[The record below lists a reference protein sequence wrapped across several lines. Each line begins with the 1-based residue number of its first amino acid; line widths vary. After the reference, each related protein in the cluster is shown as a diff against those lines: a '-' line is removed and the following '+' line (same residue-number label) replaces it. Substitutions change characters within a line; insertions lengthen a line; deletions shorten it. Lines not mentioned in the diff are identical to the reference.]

1 MANIVRGSL
10 RSSLRYQHFENH
22 HYHDSSALIDLKNVK
37 LGTTDNIKIFIC
49 RWVSLTIG
57 LGCFSDLKIK
67 NDDAGPKLNF
77 ILSAIIVSWIAITYV
92 FMIRKSS
99 VRNFLVKI
107 LFQFIYNCRSL
118 FTKEGFQ
125 NDVFKV

>member
-1 MANIVRGSL
+1 MADIVRGNL

-22 HYHDSSALIDLKNVK
+22 HYHDSDALIDLKNVK

-67 NDDAGPKLNF
+67 AEDSGPKLHF
-77 ILSAIIVSWIAITYV
+77 ILSAIVVSWIAIT
-92 FMIRKSS
+92 
-99 VRNFLVKI
+99 
-107 LFQFIYNCRSL
+107 
-118 FTKEGFQ
+118 
-125 NDVFKV
+125 